1 MDRYPV
7 GATARG
13 STSDGSRRR
22 RLARS
27 GCEGRLGGGQA
38 ALPVG
43 GSGDVGGGEVTLAPD
58 RRHGPAPHRSPVHP
72 RNAERPV
79 EFWPTSAIRSALE
92 GGDIATWK
100 QIAVAIKRDPYGRT
114 ARQVE
119 EVLES
124 SRPYGISK
132 ALAEVLDR
140 ARAHLEAN
148 ERTEVARH
156 VRVLIERSGLKLPEF
171 ASRIGVP
178 VDELSS
184 YLDATTSPSASLMI
198 RMRRLSDRFAKAR
211 SHEPPEQPAPRGP
224 QRPPRRH

>member
-1 MDRYPV
+1 M
-7 GATARG
+7 
-13 STSDGSRRR
+13 
-22 RLARS
+22 
-27 GCEGRLGGGQA
+27 
-38 ALPVG
+38 
-43 GSGDVGGGEVTLAPD
+43 TLAPD
-58 RRHGPAPHRSPVHP
+58 RRRALPPQRPDVEQRRPAFDPDQ
-72 RNAERPV
+72 PV
-79 EFWPTSAIRSALE
+79 EFWPTSAIRSALQ
-92 GGDIATWK
+92 GGDIETWK
-100 QIAVAIKRDPYGRT
+100 RIATALKRDPYGRT

-119 EVLES
+119 EVLEN

-148 ERTEVARH
+148 ERNEVARH

-178 VDELSS
+178 VDELGA

-211 SHEPPEQPAPRGP
+211 SHQPPQQPTQRP
-224 QRPPRRH
+224 QRGH

>member
-1 MDRYPV
+1 
-7 GATARG
+7 
-13 STSDGSRRR
+13 
-22 RLARS
+22 
-27 GCEGRLGGGQA
+27 
-38 ALPVG
+38 
-43 GSGDVGGGEVTLAPD
+43 VTLAAD
-58 RRHGPAPHRSPVHP
+58 RRHGPAPHRPPVRP

-119 EVLES
+119 EVLEN

-156 VRVLIERSGLKLPEF
+156 VRLLIERSGLKMPEF

-178 VDELSS
+178 VDELGA
-184 YLDATTSPSASLMI
+184 YLAATTSPSAALMI
-198 RMRRLSDRFAKAR
+198 RMRRLSDRFAKAGAQQ
-211 SHEPPEQPAPRGP
+211 PPRQPSQQPPRQPRQQPPRG
-224 QRPPRRH
+224 H